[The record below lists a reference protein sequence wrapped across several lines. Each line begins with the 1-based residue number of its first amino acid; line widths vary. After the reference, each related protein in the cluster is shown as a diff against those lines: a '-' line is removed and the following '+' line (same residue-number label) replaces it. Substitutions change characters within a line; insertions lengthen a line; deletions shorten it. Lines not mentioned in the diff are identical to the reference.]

1 MRRMCRPSIIP
12 IAILAVLCT
21 MSLAI
26 SPLAVSAQSTT
37 SSLLVKLAVGLSP
50 AQQAQVIARNGGVE
64 VSSIPALRLHVIEVA
79 TADLAQVLANYQ
91 ADPQVVSAEENKTR
105 QSQAFPADPLYQ
117 NQWALPKISWDLVF
131 GNVTPT
137 GSAVVAVLDTGVD
150 AQHPDLAANVMPGI
164 SILDGSSGTTDP
176 SGHGTWVA
184 GIVAAQTDTLEG
196 IAGVAYAGVRIMPV
210 TVLDANGIGQD
221 SDIIAGVI
229 WAADHGADVIVMAFS
244 SPGFSQNLQDAI
256 DYAWSKNV
264 ILVAATGNNGLDTP
278 TFPAGDRGVMGVS
291 GTDPSDA
298 LAPFSSYGPSVFIAA
313 PATDIPTTAIG
324 DAYAVI
330 NGTSASAA
338 IVAGAAAFMKAVDPA
353 LTNGIIVGRLARMAD
368 PAGTQD
374 QTGNGRINMA
384 RALADTGTAFIQP
397 AGAPPTGNGGP
408 FVGPYVAAA
417 RNFNP
422 TFQGTGGG
430 SLAISVNVGVIN
442 IQSNPP
448 CSGTGSGTASVT
460 ITTTCSLQ
468 FTDNAAI
475 GTLTSTPN
483 GTSVFAGWSP
493 TLGTC
498 SGTTNPCSTGTL
510 GGGQNTLNVT
520 FSLKPTT
527 TSILPTSK
535 VVGEAAFTM
544 TVTGTNFQTGAVVRF
559 NGSNRTTSGTGT
571 TTRAASIL
579 ASDLTTAG
587 TFSITVANPDGGVSN
602 AQTFTV
608 NKANTTTNITS
619 DTPDPSVVGQAYIVS
634 WSVTVNAPGSGT
646 PTGTVT
652 VTDGTGGSCSAAVTA
667 GSCALTSASSGAK
680 SLTAT
685 YAGDSNFAGSTS
697 ATAPHQVN
705 KADTT
710 TTINSDSPDPS
721 VIGQAYTVSVTVAAA
736 PPGSGTPTGSVNV
749 TDGSAS
755 CSIATLSGGT
765 GSCLL
770 TSTTAGAKTLTATY
784 GGDSNFNNSSGTAA
798 HQVDKG
804 STTTTITSDAPDP
817 SAIGQAY
824 TVSVSVAPVP
834 PAVGTPSGSV
844 TITDGT
850 GGTCT
855 IGSLSAGTG
864 SCAVTSTTAGAKTLT
879 ATYAGDASF
888 NGSTGTEPHTV
899 SKGNTTT
906 TITSDAPDPS
916 AVGQA
921 YTVNVSVAPVSPAVG
936 TPSGSVNVTDGTGGS
951 CAIASLSGGTGSC
964 SLTSSTPGAKTLTA
978 TYAGDTNFNGSSGT
992 AAHQVDKGNTTTTI
1006 TGDAPDPSVVGQA
1019 YSVSVSVAPV
1029 SPAIG
1034 IPSGSV
1040 TITDGAGGSCT
1051 IASLSGGTGSCSVT
1065 STTAGAKT
1073 LTATYGGDAN
1083 FNGSGGTEAHTV
1095 NKANTTTTISGD
1107 APDPSVVGE
1116 PYTVN
1121 VSVAAAPPGTGT
1133 PSGSVSVTD
1142 GAGATCTIASLSV
1155 GTGSCSLTST
1165 TAGAKTLTAT
1175 FSGDAN
1181 FNGSTGTDSHQVD
1194 KANTTTTIISD
1205 TPDPSAVGQGY
1216 TVSVS
1221 VVAAPPGSGTA
1232 SGSVT
1237 VTDGSGGSCT
1247 VVSLG
1252 GGTGS
1257 CVLTSTS
1264 AGAKTLTATYAG
1276 DSNFN
1281 GSTSAGES
1289 HQVQKAD
1296 TTTTITSDLSA
1307 ATKTGEAYT
1316 VSFTVTV
1323 NSPGAGTPTGNVTV
1337 SDGTDSCIGTVVAG
1351 SCALTSTTPG
1361 FPKTI
1366 TATYAGDSNFNGST
1380 SAGVAHV
1387 VDTPPTATADRYV
1400 MVKGN
1405 TLVVYAPGVLGD
1417 DGDADGQAITVA
1429 PVSQVSVPT
1438 ATTSG
1443 NGTLNYLNADGS
1455 FSYTPNPGFV
1465 GTDSFSYEAYDG
1477 TFASSAVTVYI
1488 TVVDGTTTPVAEN
1501 DAYSTTTNVALVVS
1515 AADGVFA
1522 NDRHVVG
1529 HSLATVVDLNPAHG
1543 TLVLNAD
1550 GSFTY
1555 TPDSGFTG
1563 TDSFTY
1569 HVHDSTAPAADS
1581 NIALVTIAVRA
1592 AGATPTANN
1601 DSYTTDQGVPLTI
1614 SASTGVLS
1622 NDSPGVTAA
1631 LVSGPVY
1638 GGIALNPDGS
1648 FTYTPGADFSNRD
1661 SFIYRVTT
1669 GTGAV
1674 SNLARVTI
1682 RVREQT
1688 TTSVSSSAN
1697 PSVWGQSV
1705 SFTATVSPTT
1715 ATGTVQF
1722 KIDGVDFGSPV
1733 TLVNGTATSGSTSS
1747 LSVGSHPVTV
1757 IYGGDDEF
1765 VGSTGS
1771 LSQTANKADTTTTI
1785 TGDTPDPSKVGQAY
1799 TVSFTV
1805 TANPPGAGTP
1815 TGTVMVT
1822 DGTGGTCSASVATG
1836 SCTLT
1841 SMTAGAKTLTAVY
1854 AGDSNFNGSTS
1865 AGEPHQVDKA
1875 DTTTAITSDSP
1886 DPSNV
1891 GQPYS
1896 VTFSV
1901 SVTPPGAGTPTGT
1914 VTVSDGTGGTCS
1926 ASVAAGSCS
1935 LTSTTAGSK
1944 TLTAVYGG
1952 DGNFNGSTSAG
1963 EPHQVDKADTTTAIT
1978 SDTPDPSKVGQPYTV
1993 TFSVSV
1999 TPPGAGTPTGMVT
2012 VSDGTG
2018 ATCSASVAIGSC
2030 PLTSTT
2036 AGAKTLTA
2044 AYAGDSN
2051 FNGSTSAGEPHQ
2063 VDKANTTTAIT
2074 SDSPDPSKVGQAYAV
2089 TFSVSVTP
2097 PGAGTPTGTVTVSD
2111 GTGGTCSASV
2121 AAGSCSLTSTM
2132 AGSKTLTAVYGGDGN
2147 FNGSTSA
2154 GEPHQVDK
2162 ADTTTTITNDMPDP
2176 SKVGQAYT
2184 VSFTVTVNSPGAG
2197 TPTGNVTVSD
2207 GAASCTATVAAG
2219 GCSLTSTTAG
2229 SKTLTAAYAGDSNF
2243 NGGTSTAEPH
2253 QVQKADTTTAITGHT
2268 PTSSVVG
2275 QAYTV
2280 SFNVTV
2286 NSPGAGTP
2294 TGNVT
2299 VSDGAVSCTATVAVG
2314 SCSLTSTTAG
2324 NKTLT
2329 ATYAGDSN
2337 FNNSSGMT
2345 AHQVNKANTTTTITS
2360 DMPDPSVT
2368 GQAYTVSVTVAAV
2381 VPGAGLP
2388 SSSVTINDGLGG
2400 TCTITA
2406 LSSGAG
2412 SCTLASTTA
2421 GAKALVATYGGDANF
2436 NGSTSASEPHT
2447 VNKANTATTI
2457 GTVTPEP
2464 SVVGQAYTVNVTVT
2478 AVAPGTGT
2486 PSGSVTVSD
2495 GTGGACTIASL
2506 SGGAGSCALTST
2518 SSGAKTLTASY
2529 TGDSNFNG
2537 SSGTKGH
2544 QVNPAATTTTI
2555 GTVTPEPSLLAQPYT
2570 VNFTVTVN
2578 APGAGT
2584 PTGTVTVSDGTG
2596 NTCSATLATG
2606 SCTLPSLTA
2615 GPKTLTA
2622 SYQGDTNF
2630 AASSGTKTHNIVYTF
2645 IGYLQPVDNPPIIN
2659 TGNPGR
2665 TYPIKWQLKDANGNY
2680 VGDLGSFKSLQYTVV
2695 TCGGFDLGLSSPLDT
2710 GATGGTV
2717 LRYDAT
2723 ANQFIYNW
2731 QTPNTSNACYVL
2743 TLTLKDGTTHLA
2755 DFQMKK

>member
-559 NGSNRTTSGTGT
+559 NGSNRTTFGTGT
-571 TTRAASIL
+571 TTRTASIL

-608 NKANTTTNITS
+608 NKANTTTTISS

-652 VTDGTGGSCSAAVTA
+652 ITDGTGGSCSAAVTA

-721 VIGQAYTVSVTVAAA
+721 VIGQAYTVSVTVTAA

-855 IGSLSAGTG
+855 IGSLSTGTG

-936 TPSGSVNVTDGTGGS
+936 TPAGSVNVTDGTGGS

-1264 AGAKTLTATYAG
+1264 AGAKTLTATYTG

-1638 GGIALNPDGS
+1638 GGATLNPDGS

-1771 LSQTANKADTTTTI
+1771 LSQTVNKADTTTTI
-1785 TGDTPDPSKVGQAY
+1785 TSDTPDPSKVGQAY

-1815 TGTVMVT
+1815 TGTVMMT

-1841 SMTAGAKTLTAVY
+1841 SMTAGAKTLTVVY
-1854 AGDSNFNGSTS
+1854 AGDS
-1865 AGEPHQVDKA
+1865 
-1875 DTTTAITSDSP
+1875 
-1886 DPSNV
+1886 
-1891 GQPYS
+1891 
-1896 VTFSV
+1896 
-1901 SVTPPGAGTPTGT
+1901 
-1914 VTVSDGTGGTCS
+1914 
-1926 ASVAAGSCS
+1926 
-1935 LTSTTAGSK
+1935 
-1944 TLTAVYGG
+1944 
-1952 DGNFNGSTSAG
+1952 
-1963 EPHQVDKADTTTAIT
+1963 
-1978 SDTPDPSKVGQPYTV
+1978 
-1993 TFSVSV
+1993 
-1999 TPPGAGTPTGMVT
+1999 
-2012 VSDGTG
+2012 
-2018 ATCSASVAIGSC
+2018 
-2030 PLTSTT
+2030 
-2036 AGAKTLTA
+2036 
-2044 AYAGDSN
+2044 
-2051 FNGSTSAGEPHQ
+2051 
-2063 VDKANTTTAIT
+2063 
-2074 SDSPDPSKVGQAYAV
+2074 
-2089 TFSVSVTP
+2089 
-2097 PGAGTPTGTVTVSD
+2097 
-2111 GTGGTCSASV
+2111 
-2121 AAGSCSLTSTM
+2121 
-2132 AGSKTLTAVYGGDGN
+2132 N

-2219 GCSLTSTTAG
+2219 GCSLTSTAAG

-2243 NGGTSTAEPH
+2243 NGGTSPAEPH

-2299 VSDGAVSCTATVAVG
+2299 VSDGAVSCTATVAAG

-2406 LSSGAG
+2406 LSGGAG

-2478 AVAPGTGT
+2478 AVAPGAGT

-2495 GTGGACTIASL
+2495 GTGGACTIAFL

-2529 TGDSNFNG
+2529 GGDSNFNG

-2596 NTCSATLATG
+2596 NTCSATVATG

-2645 IGYLQPVDNPPIIN
+2645 IGYLQPVDNPPVIN

-2680 VGDLGSFKSLQYTVV
+2680 VSDLGSFTSLQYTVV

>member
-608 NKANTTTNITS
+608 NKANTTTTVTS

-652 VTDGTGGSCSAAVTA
+652 ITDGTGGSCSAAVTA

-721 VIGQAYTVSVTVAAA
+721 VIGQAYTVSVTVTAA

-978 TYAGDTNFNGSSGT
+978 TYAGDINFNGSSGT

-1875 DTTTAITSDSP
+1875 DTTT
-1886 DPSNV
+1886 
-1891 GQPYS
+1891 
-1896 VTFSV
+1896 
-1901 SVTPPGAGTPTGT
+1901 
-1914 VTVSDGTGGTCS
+1914 
-1926 ASVAAGSCS
+1926 
-1935 LTSTTAGSK
+1935 
-1944 TLTAVYGG
+1944 
-1952 DGNFNGSTSAG
+1952 
-1963 EPHQVDKADTTTAIT
+1963 
-1978 SDTPDPSKVGQPYTV
+1978 
-1993 TFSVSV
+1993 
-1999 TPPGAGTPTGMVT
+1999 
-2012 VSDGTG
+2012 
-2018 ATCSASVAIGSC
+2018 
-2030 PLTSTT
+2030 
-2036 AGAKTLTA
+2036 
-2044 AYAGDSN
+2044 
-2051 FNGSTSAGEPHQ
+2051 
-2063 VDKANTTTAIT
+2063 
-2074 SDSPDPSKVGQAYAV
+2074 
-2089 TFSVSVTP
+2089 
-2097 PGAGTPTGTVTVSD
+2097 
-2111 GTGGTCSASV
+2111 
-2121 AAGSCSLTSTM
+2121 
-2132 AGSKTLTAVYGGDGN
+2132 
-2147 FNGSTSA
+2147 
-2154 GEPHQVDK
+2154 
-2162 ADTTTTITNDMPDP
+2162 TITNDMPDP

-2381 VPGAGLP
+2381 APGAGLP
-2388 SSSVTINDGLGG
+2388 SSSVTINDGTGG

-2495 GTGGACTIASL
+2495 GAGGTCTIASL

-2622 SYQGDTNF
+2622 SYPGDTNF

-2645 IGYLQPVDNPPIIN
+2645 IGYLQPVDNPPVIN

-2680 VGDLGSFKSLQYTVV
+2680 VSDLGSFTSLQYTVV

-2710 GATGGTV
+2710 AATGGTV